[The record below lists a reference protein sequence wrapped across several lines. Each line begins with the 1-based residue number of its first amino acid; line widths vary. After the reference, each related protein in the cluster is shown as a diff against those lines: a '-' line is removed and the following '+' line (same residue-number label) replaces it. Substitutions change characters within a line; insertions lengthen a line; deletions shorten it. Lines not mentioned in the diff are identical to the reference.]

1 MKKLNEILFSL
12 ISPVILGEGVSSETA
27 AVDEQT
33 FRAVYAL
40 AKKHDLANLLAGAV
54 RCANAQM
61 QNAKC
66 KMQNERT
73 VGDAGPYG
81 DTRCANAQ
89 MQNAECGMRNERTV
103 GDAGPYGDT
112 GCANAQMQNAECGMQ
127 NGECGIS
134 AELMAELEKAE
145 LTAAW
150 RVRNIENEQGRV
162 RKCLEEAEI
171 PFILL
176 KGAVVR
182 DFYPEAWMRTSSDID
197 VLVPRDELSH
207 AICAIEDGLGYRIST
222 VEPHDA
228 SLFAKSGVHLDMH
241 TLFEGDREDCK
252 LLDEAW
258 SMCANAQMQNAECR
272 MQNERTVGDAG
283 PYGDTGCANTLTR
296 KCKMQNAECKTDVPV
311 EQMQNA
317 ECKTDVPVEQMQNA
331 KCKMQNV
338 GYERFLTPEHF
349 YFYHVAHMAAH
360 MRNGGCG
367 IRPFIDL
374 YLIRRNM
381 PCERAVLDGM
391 LSEYGLARF
400 DEASV
405 ALAERWMC
413 ANAQMQNAECEMQN
427 ERTVGDAGP
436 YGDTGC
442 ANTLS
447 RKCKMQNAECKTD
460 VPVEQMQNAKC
471 KMQNDGTN
479 RRAGACSRRDS
490 HLWGSE
496 AKPRESVGAIHE
508 SPDSIASP
516 TVINAKECCTLA
528 PSTAGGPPP
537 SRSEAQDESPDNDAD
552 AKHNARS
559 VEITTEQLSAFEE
572 YVLTGGVYGSGEQ
585 YVAAKQR
592 GGKQGKAKY
601 VLGRIFMPYEQLKLR
616 HPRLDGHRWL
626 TPVFE
631 VYRWCSLVVPSRLRR
646 SKKELSS
653 AMRVDENMVTSVEE
667 LLNGLEL

>member
-1 MKKLNEILFSL
+1 MTERVSVGAIHE
-12 ISPVILGEGVSSETA
+12 SPDSIASPTVINTECEM
-27 AVDEQT
+27 QN
-33 FRAVYAL
+33 Y
-40 AKKHDLANLLAGAV
+40 GAV
-54 RCANAQM
+54 GVGGLVATSVTSGSECPPDIHSIPSVSLRYSTTHIVGRGLAPAAPLPKGEPCPLTAIAELSQGAS
-61 QNAKC
+61 QIKPLTSGEVAPKVT
-66 KMQNERT
+66 ERESQ
-73 VGDAGPYG
+73 GAS
-81 DTRCANAQ
+81 Q
-89 MQNAECGMRNERTV
+89 
-103 GDAGPYGDT
+103 
-112 GCANAQMQNAECGMQ
+112 
-127 NGECGIS
+127 IS

-207 AICAIEDGLGYRIST
+207 AICAIEDGLGYQVKT

-258 SMCANAQMQNAECR
+258 VMCAGAQIQNLCANA
-272 MQNERTVGDAG
+272 
-283 PYGDTGCANTLTR
+283 
-296 KCKMQNAECKTDVPV
+296 
-311 EQMQNA
+311 QMQNA
-317 ECKTDVPVEQMQNA
+317 ECKTDVPKAQMQNA
-331 KCKMQNV
+331 ECEMQNYGAV
-338 GYERFLTPEHF
+338 GVGGLVATSVTSGSECPPDIHSIPSVSLRYSTTHIVGRGLAPAAPLPKGEPCPLTAIAELSQGASQIKPLTSGEVAPKVTERESQGAIHESHDGVAKAQGGSYERFLTPEHF

-400 DEASV
+400 EAASV

-413 ANAQMQNAECEMQN
+413 A
-427 ERTVGDAGP
+427 D
-436 YGDTGC
+436 
-442 ANTLS
+442 TLS
-447 RKCKMQNAECKTD
+447 RKCKMQNA
-460 VPVEQMQNAKC
+460 KC
-471 KMQNDGTN
+471 KMQNLCAIAQMQNAECKMQNLCANAQMQNAECKMQNLCANAQTQNG
-479 RRAGACSRRDS
+479 G
-490 HLWGSE
+490 LSE
-496 AKPRESVGAIHE
+496 
-508 SPDSIASP
+508 
-516 TVINAKECCTLA
+516 
-528 PSTAGGPPP
+528 
-537 SRSEAQDESPDNDAD
+537 
-552 AKHNARS
+552 
-559 VEITTEQLSAFEE
+559 EQLSAFEE

-646 SKKELSS
+646 SGKELSS
-653 AMRVDENMVTSVEE
+653 AMRVDNAKVTSVEE
-667 LLNGLEL
+667 LLNSLEL

>member
-27 AVDEQT
+27 AVDERT

-40 AKKHDLANLLAGAV
+40 AKKHDLANLLAGA
-54 RCANAQM
+54 A
-61 QNAKC
+61 
-66 KMQNERT
+66 
-73 VGDAGPYG
+73 
-81 DTRCANAQ
+81 RCANAQ

-112 GCANAQMQNAECGMQ
+112 GCANAQMQNAECGMRNERTVGDAGPYGDTGCANAQMQNAKCKMQ

-207 AICAIEDGLGYRIST
+207 AVCAIEDGLGYRIST

-228 SLFAKSGVHLDMH
+228 SMYAKSGVHLDMH

-258 SMCANAQMQNAECR
+258 SMCANAQMQNAECT
-272 MQNERTVGDAG
+272 MQNG
-283 PYGDTGCANTLTR
+283 
-296 KCKMQNAECKTDVPV
+296 
-311 EQMQNA
+311 
-317 ECKTDVPVEQMQNA
+317 
-331 KCKMQNV
+331 
-338 GYERFLTPEHF
+338 
-349 YFYHVAHMAAH
+349 
-360 MRNGGCG
+360 
-367 IRPFIDL
+367 
-374 YLIRRNM
+374 
-381 PCERAVLDGM
+381 
-391 LSEYGLARF
+391 
-400 DEASV
+400 
-405 ALAERWMC
+405 
-413 ANAQMQNAECEMQN
+413 
-427 ERTVGDAGP
+427 RTVGDAGP

-528 PSTAGGPPP
+528 PSTASGPPP
-537 SRSEAQDESPDNDAD
+537 SRREAQDESPDNDAD

-631 VYRWCSLVVPSRLRR
+631 VYRWCGLLVPSRLRR

-653 AMRVDENMVTSVEE
+653 AMRVDNAKVTSVEE
-667 LLNGLEL
+667 LLNSLEL

>member
-27 AVDEQT
+27 AVDERT

-40 AKKHDLANLLAGAV
+40 AKKHDLANLLAGAA

-89 MQNAECGMRNERTV
+89 MQNAECEKK
-103 GDAGPYGDT
+103 
-112 GCANAQMQNAECGMQ
+112 

-134 AELMAELEKAE
+134 AEFMAELEKAE

-197 VLVPRDELSH
+197 VLVPRGELSH
-207 AICAIEDGLGYRIST
+207 AVCAIEDGLGYRIST

-228 SLFAKSGVHLDMH
+228 SMYAKSGVHLDMH
-241 TLFEGDREDCK
+241 TVFEGDREDCK

-258 SMCANAQMQNAECR
+258 GCALTRKCKMQNAKCEITLSVGGADSSPEGRAPYASHSGRGGTEGDGEGVVCANAQMQNAECG

-283 PYGDTGCANTLTR
+283 PYGDTGCANAQMR
-296 KCKMQNAECKTDVPV
+296 NAECGMK
-311 EQMQNA
+311 NA
-317 ECKTDVPVEQMQNA
+317 ECG
-331 KCKMQNV
+331 MQNV

-413 ANAQMQNAECEMQN
+413 AGAQMQN
-427 ERTVGDAGP
+427 GG
-436 YGDTGC
+436 
-442 ANTLS
+442 LS
-447 RKCKMQNAECKTD
+447 E
-460 VPVEQMQNAKC
+460 
-471 KMQNDGTN
+471 
-479 RRAGACSRRDS
+479 
-490 HLWGSE
+490 
-496 AKPRESVGAIHE
+496 
-508 SPDSIASP
+508 
-516 TVINAKECCTLA
+516 
-528 PSTAGGPPP
+528 
-537 SRSEAQDESPDNDAD
+537 
-552 AKHNARS
+552 
-559 VEITTEQLSAFEE
+559 EQLSAFEE
-572 YVLTGGVYGSGEQ
+572 YVLMGGVYGSGEQ

-653 AMRVDENMVTSVEE
+653 AMRVDNAKVTSVEE
-667 LLNGLEL
+667 LLDSLEL

>member
-27 AVDEQT
+27 AVDERT

-40 AKKHDLANLLAGAV
+40 AKKHDLANLLAGAA

-61 QNAKC
+61 QNAEC
-66 KMQNERT
+66 EMQNDGTNRRAGACSRRDSHLGSSEAKPRESVGAIHESPDSIASPT
-73 VGDAGPYG
+73 VINAKECCTLAPSTASGPPPSRRAA
-81 DTRCANAQ
+81 DNMCANAQ
-89 MQNAECGMRNERTV
+89 MQNAECGMRNV
-103 GDAGPYGDT
+103 
-112 GCANAQMQNAECGMQ
+112 
-127 NGECGIS
+127 ECGIS

-228 SLFAKSGVHLDMH
+228 SMYAKSGVHLDMH

-272 MQNERTVGDAG
+272 MQNDGTNRRAGACSRRDSHLWGSEAEPRESVGAIHESPDSITTQTVTNAKECCTLAPSTAG
-283 PYGDTGCANTLTR
+283 GPPPSRRAADNMCAN
-296 KCKMQNAECKTDVPV
+296 A
-311 EQMQNA
+311 QMQG
-317 ECKTDVPVEQMQNA
+317 E
-331 KCKMQNV
+331 

-413 ANAQMQNAECEMQN
+413 ANAQMQNAECK
-427 ERTVGDAGP
+427 V
-436 YGDTGC
+436 
-442 ANTLS
+442 
-447 RKCKMQNAECKTD
+447 
-460 VPVEQMQNAKC
+460 
-471 KMQNDGTN
+471 QNDGTN

-496 AKPRESVGAIHE
+496 AEPRESVGAIHE
-508 SPDSIASP
+508 SPDSITTQ
-516 TVINAKECCTLA
+516 TVTNAKECCTLA

-537 SRSEAQDESPDNDAD
+537 SRREAQDESPDNDAD

-559 VEITTEQLSAFEE
+559 VEITTDQLSAFEE

-631 VYRWCSLVVPSRLRR
+631 VYRWCGLLVPSRLRR

-653 AMRVDENMVTSVEE
+653 AMRVDNAKVTSVEE
-667 LLNGLEL
+667 LLNSLEL